1 MKKRN
6 SAVFVLVWALLLALP
21 AGFAMAQSDSEEAAE
36 SEQTA
41 EGTEAV
47 YTLEDLEKLAK
58 DKESAAVYT
67 NKSLTEETAAP
78 KPAPGE
84 SYSNK
89 DLSERFGNEDPTQAE
104 DQPAAGADAEPVE
117 AAEPAAEPETA
128 EPVEPA
134 MSAEER
140 AQLIADVDG
149 ELAQLEKRL
158 LAIKNPLLAG
168 TAKPT
173 ADEAGLDSTERLR
186 RTEEKIDELRKTL
199 EELRDN

>member
-41 EGTEAV
+41 EGSEAV
-47 YTLEDLEKLAK
+47 YTMEDIEELAK
-58 DKESAAVYT
+58 DKESPAVYT

-84 SYSNK
+84 SYSNN
-89 DLSERFGNEDPTQAE
+89 DLSERFGNEDAAQAE
-104 DQPAAGADAEPVE
+104 GQPAAGADAD
-117 AAEPAAEPETA
+117 AESIEAAEPETA
-128 EPVEPA
+128 EPEEPA

-140 AQLIADVDG
+140 AQLIDDVDG
-149 ELAQLEKRL
+149 ELVQLEKRL

-168 TAKPT
+168 TAKPS
-173 ADEAGLDSTERLR
+173 ADEAGLDNTERLR
-186 RTEEKIDELRKTL
+186 RTEDKIDELRKTL